1 MRVWSHASQLSS
13 SATWTPKCRVR
24 MCMKKW
30 TLGKIYKLAVQKL
43 QRTRPY
49 CLTRSDTEM
58 VHPDTQL
65 RNSNFD
71 NF

>member
-1 MRVWSHASQLSS
+1 
-13 SATWTPKCRVR
+13 
-24 MCMKKW
+24 MKKW